1 MRLSHEWKPARLT
14 ITTQSQRRLI
24 LVKGIQGKSAVAA
37 GSARQQENNLVVLD
51 SEPLQLDW
59 AKTILMTSNPL
70 NNKEFRG
77 NEVTVEMDEWVFKL
91 A

>member
-1 MRLSHEWKPARLT
+1 M
-14 ITTQSQRRLI
+14 
-24 LVKGIQGKSAVAA
+24 AA

-91 A
+91 T